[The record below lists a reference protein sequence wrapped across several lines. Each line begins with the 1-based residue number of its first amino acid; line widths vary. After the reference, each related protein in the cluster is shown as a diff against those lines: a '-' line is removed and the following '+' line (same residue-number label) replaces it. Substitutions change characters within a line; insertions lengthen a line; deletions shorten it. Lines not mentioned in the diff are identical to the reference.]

1 MKACSVVVRSVT
13 KTYRRG
19 QRRVTALRNVS
30 FALLQGELALVVGPS
45 GSGKTTLLN
54 LIAALDRPDSGEI
67 IVGESDI
74 TGLSRSAAA
83 SYRNQRVG
91 FIFQSYNLLP
101 QLTAFENILIPMLPQ
116 RRSDP
121 RRAQELLDAVG
132 LGDRARH
139 RPSELSGGEQ
149 QRVAI
154 ARALV
159 NDPALILADEPV
171 GNLDDDNA
179 HKIAKLRQ
187 GARRQHNGDRPP
199 PARGALRSPVPDCL
213 KRHRFRFRP
222 SNFSKLDPEE
232 CRFSGA
238 SSHPSL
244 RFLFSMRIRFQ

>member
-1 MKACSVVVRSVT
+1 VKACSVVVRSVT

-101 QLTAFENILIPMLPQ
+101 QLTAFENILVPMLPQ

-132 LGDRARH
+132 LDDRARH
-139 RPSELSGGEQ
+139 RPPELSGGEQ

-171 GNLDDDNA
+171 GNLDDENA
-179 HKIAKLRQ
+179 GRIAKLLASACRER
-187 GARRQHNGDRPP
+187 GKTLILVTHDRN
-199 PARGALRSPVPDCL
+199 LIHPVDHVFDMRAGSL
-213 KRHRFRFRP
+213 TSIESVF
-222 SNFSKLDPEE
+222 
-232 CRFSGA
+232 A
-238 SSHPSL
+238 S
-244 RFLFSMRIRFQ
+244 

>member
-101 QLTAFENILIPMLPQ
+101 QLTAFENILVPMLPQ

-171 GNLDDDNA
+171 GNLDDENA
-179 HKIAKLRQ
+179 GRIAKLLANACRER
-187 GARRQHNGDRPP
+187 GKTLILVTHDRD
-199 PARGALRSPVPDCL
+199 LIHPVDHVFDMRAGSL
-213 KRHRFRFRP
+213 TLT
-222 SNFSKLDPEE
+222 SIESV
-232 CRFSGA
+232 SGREA
-238 SSHPSL
+238 AYHSL
-244 RFLFSMRIRFQ
+244 RARTGAP

>member
-19 QRRVTALRNVS
+19 QRRVTALRDVS
-30 FALLQGELALVVGPS
+30 FALSQGELALLVGPS

-54 LIAALDRPDSGEI
+54 LIAALDRPDCGEI
-67 IVGESDI
+67 IIGGSAV
-74 TGLSRSAAA
+74 TGMSRSAAA
-83 SYRNQRVG
+83 SYRNERVG

-101 QLTAFENILIPMLPQ
+101 QLTALDNILVPMLPKRQ
-116 RRSDP
+116 ADP

-132 LGDRARH
+132 LSDRARH

-179 HKIAKLRQ
+179 HKIAKLLASACRER
-187 GARRQHNGDRPP
+187 GKTLILVTHDRNLIHPVDHVFD
-199 PARGALRSPVPDCL
+199 LRAGSLTSIESV
-213 KRHRFRFRP
+213 F
-222 SNFSKLDPEE
+222 
-232 CRFSGA
+232 A
-238 SSHPSL
+238 S
-244 RFLFSMRIRFQ
+244 

>member
-171 GNLDDDNA
+171 GNLDDENA
-179 HKIAKLRQ
+179 GRIAKLLANACRER
-187 GARRQHNGDRPP
+187 GKTLILVTHDRD
-199 PARGALRSPVPDCL
+199 LIHPVDHVFDMRAGSL
-213 KRHRFRFRP
+213 TSIESVF
-222 SNFSKLDPEE
+222 
-232 CRFSGA
+232 A
-238 SSHPSL
+238 S
-244 RFLFSMRIRFQ
+244 